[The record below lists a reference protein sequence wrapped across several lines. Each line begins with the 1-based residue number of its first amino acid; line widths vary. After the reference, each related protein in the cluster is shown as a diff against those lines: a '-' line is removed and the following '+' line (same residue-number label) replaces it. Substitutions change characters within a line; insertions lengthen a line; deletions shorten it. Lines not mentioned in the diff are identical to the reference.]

1 MMTPKKLLPL
11 VVLCLAHAA
20 APAGAATPV
29 SQAEQMLFVDRHLG
43 SVKPPSTLRYDF
55 RQAGAAAPQDK
66 EARDQVVLQL
76 DAGADGLC
84 CRALTRFAGGR
95 DRPPLEIADARSNPV
110 LMYFLE
116 HDVREMQRLAR
127 GQPNYFRKRIRTALA
142 DDAKVT
148 QVTVRYRGRDV
159 PAHEVSIAP
168 YANDPTRARY
178 ERYAEKRYAFVLAE
192 GLPGGLA
199 QIRTW
204 VPAAQPGEAPVLQE
218 TLTLQE
224 VTPP

>member
-1 MMTPKKLLPL
+1 MKLIPVLM
-11 VVLCLAHAA
+11 LCLAQAS
-20 APAGAATPV
+20 APAAAATPV
-29 SQAEQMLFVDRHLG
+29 SQAEQLLFVDQHLG

-55 RQAGAAAPQDK
+55 RQAGAAAAAQGK
-66 EARDQVVLQL
+66 EAGDQVVLQL
-76 DAGADGLC
+76 DAGADGRC
-84 CRALTRFAGGR
+84 CRTLTRFAGTR
-95 DRPPLEIADARSNPV
+95 DRPPLEITDARSNPV

-116 HDVREMQRLAR
+116 HDVREMQRLTR

-148 QVTVRYRGRDV
+148 PVTVRYRGRDV
-159 PAHEVSIAP
+159 PAQEVSIAP

-204 VPAAQPGEAPVLQE
+204 VPAAQPGDAPVLQE